1 MEGHPPGRDRSV
13 GSKPPPNRLF
23 ECMGQSGVRTG
34 VSRRRTTERW
44 RDDDGRAGGKKG
56 SGEEEKREM
65 GKGKLQTVESRKR
78 LFKIKTT
85 GDEQV
90 LPPLAR

>member
-1 MEGHPPGRDRSV
+1 MIDI
-13 GSKPPPNRLF
+13 
-23 ECMGQSGVRTG
+23 
-34 VSRRRTTERW
+34 
-44 RDDDGRAGGKKG
+44 AGGKKG
-56 SGEEEKREM
+56 SAEEEKREM
-65 GKGKLQTVESRKR
+65 GKGKMQTVESRKR